1 MMHTLS
7 TELNPVSQTML
18 MTLAARAAASVV
30 APDTDFHDPWGAFLL
45 EKFPKDLKSYQKD
58 FDFVRHIA
66 LRSKLIDRLATGFFL
81 SNPGSVGVGL
91 GCGLCTRGRR
101 ILGDSQSQSSFEWID
116 IDLPAVIDIRRKYL
130 PPLPGEHLMA
140 CSVTDMSWFDTVF
153 QSNNR
158 SMILVMEGVSSYLSY
173 DENKKF
179 FNALGNR
186 LEKSGA
192 KVEMIFDYIH
202 PSLVDSPYASN
213 KAGGTSMPF
222 CSGFCDADAVRNLH
236 PSIQI
241 ISEHDVYSKI
251 SPRHALFAMEFFA
264 ASRGQKPCNIIHVR
278 FGRHG

>member
-1 MMHTLS
+1 MHTVS
-7 TELNPVSQTML
+7 TELNPVSHTML
-18 MTLAARAAASVV
+18 MTLAARAVASEV
-30 APDTDFHDPWGAFLL
+30 APDADFHDPWGAVLFKKL
-45 EKFPKDLKSYQKD
+45 PNDLKSYQKD

-66 LRSKLIDRLATGFFL
+66 LRAKLIDLLTTGFFL

-101 ILGDSQSQSSFEWID
+101 ILGDSQYQSSFEWID
-116 IDLPAVIDIRRKYL
+116 IDLPAVIDIRRQYL
-130 PPLPGEHLMA
+130 PLLPGEHILA
-140 CSVTDMSWFDTVF
+140 CSITDTAWLDTVF
-153 QSNNR
+153 KANQR
-158 SMILVMEGVSSYLSY
+158 PMILVMEGVSSYLSY
-173 DENKKF
+173 DENKKL

-213 KAGGTSMPF
+213 KVGETSMPF
-222 CSGFCDADAVRNLH
+222 RSGFCDADAVRNLH

-241 ISEHDVYSKI
+241 VSEHDVYSKI

-264 ASRGQKPCNIIHVR
+264 ASRGQKPCNIIHIR